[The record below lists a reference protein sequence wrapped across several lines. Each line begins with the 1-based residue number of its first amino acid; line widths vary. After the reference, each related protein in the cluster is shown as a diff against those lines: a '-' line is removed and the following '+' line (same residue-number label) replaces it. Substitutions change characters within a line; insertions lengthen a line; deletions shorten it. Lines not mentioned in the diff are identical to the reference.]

1 MNLSILPNLVV
12 VVNLVILGV
21 SCDSREFDDICEY
34 DDCVDYGEADFK
46 FCAAA
51 DDFNLSFLGKG
62 RGRFALTIA
71 YLNICVCVCDTGA
84 DFL

>member
-34 DDCVDYGEADFK
+34 DDCVDYGEVDIK
-46 FCAAA
+46 FCAAG
-51 DDFNLSFLGKG
+51 DSWGNG
-62 RGRFALTIA
+62 RGQ
-71 YLNICVCVCDTGA
+71 ICPYHYIFEYMLVCM
-84 DFL
+84 

>member
-34 DDCVDYGEADFK
+34 DNCVDYGETNIK
-46 FCAAA
+46 FCAAG
-51 DDFNLSFLGKG
+51 DINLSFLGKG
-62 RGRFALTIA
+62 RGQ
-71 YLNICVCVCDTGA
+71 ICLYHCIFEYMRVCM
-84 DFL
+84 

>member
-34 DDCVDYGEADFK
+34 DNCVDYGETNVK
-46 FCAAA
+46 FCAAG
-51 DDFNLSFLGKG
+51 DINLSFLGKG
-62 RGRFALTIA
+62 RGQ
-71 YLNICVCVCDTGA
+71 ICLYHCIFEYMRVCI
-84 DFL
+84 

>member
-34 DDCVDYGEADFK
+34 DNCVDYGETNIK
-46 FCAAA
+46 FCAAG
-51 DDFNLSFLGKG
+51 DINLSFLGKG
-62 RGRFALTIA
+62 RGH
-71 YLNICVCVCDTGA
+71 ICLYHCIFEYMRVCM
-84 DFL
+84 

>member
-34 DDCVDYGEADFK
+34 DNCVDYGETNIK
-46 FCAAA
+46 FCAAG
-51 DDFNLSFLGKG
+51 DINLSFLGKG
-62 RGRFALTIA
+62 RGQ
-71 YLNICVCVCDTGA
+71 ICL
-84 DFL
+84 FH

>member
-34 DDCVDYGEADFK
+34 DNCVDYGETNVK
-46 FCAAA
+46 FCAAG
-51 DDFNLSFLGKG
+51 DINLSFLGKG
-62 RGRFALTIA
+62 RWQ
-71 YLNICVCVCDTGA
+71 ICLYHCIFEYMRVCI
-84 DFL
+84 

>member
-34 DDCVDYGEADFK
+34 DNCVDYGETNIK
-46 FCAAA
+46 FCASG
-51 DDFNLSFLGKG
+51 DINLSFLGKG
-62 RGRFALTIA
+62 RGQ
-71 YLNICVCVCDTGA
+71 ICLYHCIFEYMRVCM
-84 DFL
+84 

>member
-34 DDCVDYGEADFK
+34 DNCVDYGETNIK
-46 FCAAA
+46 FCGAG
-51 DDFNLSFLGKG
+51 DINLSFLGKG
-62 RGRFALTIA
+62 RGH
-71 YLNICVCVCDTGA
+71 ICLYHCIFEYMRVCI
-84 DFL
+84 